1 MKTVIL
7 SVLVV
12 FSGTLFSQL
21 PVLPKK
27 GQFYIYWGWNKSNY
41 TKSDIHFRGDNYNF
55 TLNNVVATDRQSRF
69 DFDTY
74 FNPRYVTIP
83 QYNFRIGYFIS
94 DKYNISFGADHMKYV
109 MKNGLNAKITGRIS
123 DTGTKY
129 DGSYQNEDINLSTDF
144 LMFEHTDGL
153 NYENIEIRRFD
164 YLFTSKYVNIAVNE
178 GIGAGVL
185 IPRTACSL
193 LNYERNDKFHLA
205 GYGLGAVVSLNFE
218 FFKYFFIQTEY
229 KAGFIHMPDI
239 RTTPSKADKASQHF
253 FFGQYNAVFG
263 AIFPLFPKKDKPEK

>member
-7 SVLVV
+7 SALI
-12 FSGTLFSQL
+12 FLSDTIFAQLSTLS
-21 PVLPKK
+21 KK
-27 GQFYIYWGWNKSNY
+27 GQFYIYWGWNKADY
-41 TKSDIHFRGDNYNF
+41 TKSDIHFKGNNYNF
-55 TLNNVVATDRQSRF
+55 TLDNVVANDRQSKF
-69 DFDTY
+69 KADTY
-74 FNPRYVTIP
+74 FNPRNLTIP
-83 QYNFRIGYFIS
+83 QYNFRIAYFFS
-94 DKYNISFGADHMKYV
+94 DKYNLSFGADHMKYV

-123 DTGTKY
+123 NTGTNY

-164 YLFTSKYVNIAVNE
+164 YLFTSKYINVAVNE
-178 GIGAGVL
+178 GFGAGVL

-193 LNYERNDKFHLA
+193 LNYTRNDKFHLA
-205 GYGLGAVVSLNFE
+205 GYGLGAIVSLNFE

-239 RTTPSKADKASQHF
+239 RTTPSRDDRASQYF

-263 AIFPLFPKKDKPEK
+263 AIFPLFPKKVN

>member
-1 MKTVIL
+1 MKTLIISALIVTSHYL
-7 SVLVV
+7 Y
-12 FSGTLFSQL
+12 SQL

-41 TKSDIHFRGDNYNF
+41 TKSDIHFKGDNYNF
-55 TLNNVVATDRQSRF
+55 TLDNVVATDRQSKF

-74 FNPRYVTIP
+74 FNPRYMTIP
-83 QYNFRIGYFIS
+83 QYNLRLGYFIS
-94 DKYNISFGADHMKYV
+94 DKYNISFGADHMKYI
-109 MKNGLNAKITGRIS
+109 MTNGLNAKISGRIS
-123 DTGTKY
+123 NTGTKY
-129 DGSYQNEDINLSTDF
+129 DGIYQNDDINLSTDF
-144 LMFEHTDGL
+144 LLFEHTDGL

-164 YLFTSKYVNIAVNE
+164 YLLRSRYINIAVNE
-178 GIGAGVL
+178 GIGAGIL
-185 IPRTACSL
+185 LPRTASSL
-193 LNYERNDKFHLA
+193 LNYERHDKFHLA

-263 AIFPLFPKKDKPEK
+263 AIFPLFPKKQK